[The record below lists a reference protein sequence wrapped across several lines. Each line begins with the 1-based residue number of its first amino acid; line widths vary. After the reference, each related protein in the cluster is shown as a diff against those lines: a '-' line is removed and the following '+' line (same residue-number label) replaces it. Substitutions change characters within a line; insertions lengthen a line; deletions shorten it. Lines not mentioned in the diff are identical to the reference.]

1 MKTKEAQ
8 AGVRGT
14 ISRITGPMVIARG
27 MRGARM
33 YEVVRVG
40 NAGLTGEIIRLDGE
54 AAYVQ
59 TYEDTSGLCVGE
71 PVACTG
77 ESLLVSLGPGL
88 LGSVFDG
95 IQRPLAELRRTGG
108 DFIGRGLSADPLPLE
123 RRWEFQ
129 PAVAPGQEVGPG
141 DVLGTVQETPSFLHR
156 ILAPPGA
163 GGRVREVRG
172 GAHSVLEPVVLLEG
186 GAAWSMAQKWPA
198 KVARPVR
205 RKLGF
210 AQPFVTG
217 QRILDTLFPIAL
229 GGTACLPGGFGTGKT
244 VLEQS
249 LAKFSTA
256 DVIVYVGC
264 GERGNEMTD
273 VLSEFPEL
281 RDPRTG
287 GPLMDRTVLV
297 VNTSN
302 MPVAAREAS
311 IYVGATIAEYFRDMG
326 YAAAVM
332 VDSSSRWAEALREIS
347 SRLEEMPGEEGYP
360 TYLASRLASFYERG
374 GAAECLGRDLSG
386 SVTIIGAVSPPG
398 GDYSEPVTQSTMR
411 FTGALWALD
420 SSLAHRRHYP
430 AINWHR
436 SFTLF
441 HEPLAAWYKEKLG
454 PGWAL
459 LRERL
464 VGLLGREA
472 ELQEV
477 VQLVGP
483 DALQVGDRFLL
494 ECSRLVRDAYLQQN
508 AMSEVDAS
516 CSLAKQQGMLAMIL
530 DFQARGS
537 ELLAR
542 GTSLEKLLALP
553 EREELA
559 RLREIPEERFAEE
572 SQALGGRLQKAL
584 AALEAPKDGDEPRA
598 GDAPAGGAKAAA
610 VAVQEAMAKEA
621 GA

>member
-1 MKTKEAQ
+1 
-8 AGVRGT
+8 
-14 ISRITGPMVIARG
+14 MVIAGG
-27 MRGARM
+27 MRGGRM

-40 NAGLTGEIIRLDGE
+40 HAGLTGEIIRLDGDS
-54 AAYVQ
+54 ASIQ
-59 TYEDTSGLCVGE
+59 TYEDTSSLRVGE
-71 PVACTG
+71 PVTGTG
-77 ESLLVSLGPGL
+77 EPLLVSLGPGL

-95 IQRPLAELRRTGG
+95 IQRPLAALQKASGH
-108 DFIGRGLSADPLPLE
+108 FIGRGLAADALDRT
-123 RRWEFQ
+123 RRWRFE
-129 PAVAPGQEVGPG
+129 PSVRPGDAVGPG
-141 DVLGTVQETPSFLHR
+141 DVIGTVQETPGFLHR
-156 ILAPPGA
+156 ILVPPGRQ
-163 GGRVREVRG
+163 GTVKEVRAG
-172 GAHSVLEPVVLLEG
+172 EWTVDEPVAVLGDGSTL
-186 GAAWSMAQKWPA
+186 AMAHTWPA
-198 KVARPVR
+198 KTARPVR

-210 AQPFVTG
+210 SRPFLTG

-273 VLSEFPEL
+273 VLTEFPEL
-281 RDPRTG
+281 SDPRTG

-326 YAAAVM
+326 CSAAVM

-360 TYLASRLASFYERG
+360 TSLASRLASFYERSG
-374 GAAECLGRDLSG
+374 PAECLGRGLEG
-386 SVTIIGAVSPPG
+386 SVTMIGAVSPPG
-398 GDYSEPVTQSTMR
+398 GDYSEPVTQATMR

-436 SFTLF
+436 SYTLYQ
-441 HEPLAAWYKEKLG
+441 EPLAAWYGRELG
-454 PGWAL
+454 AGWAA

-464 VGLLGREA
+464 SALLAREA

-483 DALQVGDRFLL
+483 DSLQPGDRFLL
-494 ECSRLVRDAYLQQN
+494 EAARLVRDAYLQQN
-508 AMSEVDAS
+508 ALGDVDAS
-516 CSLAKQQGMLAMIL
+516 CSLEKQRGMLELMMDWYEKGAGL
-530 DFQARGS
+530 LRRGAALAP
-537 ELLAR
+537 LL
-542 GTSLEKLLALP
+542 SMD
-553 EREELA
+553 EREALAGLRDVPEQGFAAARDALRA
-559 RLREIPEERFAEE
+559 RLA
-572 SQALGGRLQKAL
+572 AAL
-584 AALEAPKDGDEPRA
+584 AAAA
-598 GDAPAGGAKAAA
+598 VTGGAGAAE
-610 VAVQEAMAKEA
+610 VKP
-621 GA
+621 

>member
-1 MKTKEAQ
+1 MKTETENRKTN
-8 AGVRGT
+8 VRGS
-14 ISRITGPMVIARG
+14 IARITGPMVVARG
-27 MRGARM
+27 MKGARM

-40 NAGLTGEIIRLDGE
+40 QAGLTGEIIRLDGE
-54 AAYVQ
+54 SAFIQ
-59 TYEDTSGLCVGE
+59 TYEDTSSLCVGE
-71 PVACTG
+71 PVAGTG
-77 ESLLVSLGPGL
+77 QSLLVTLGPGL

-95 IQRPLAELRRTGG
+95 IQRPLAALQRESGA
-108 DFIGRGLSADPLPLE
+108 FIGRGLSADALARD
-123 RRWEFQ
+123 RRWAFQ
-129 PAVAPGQEVGPG
+129 PAVKPGQAVGPG
-141 DVLGTVQETPSFLHR
+141 DVLGSVQETPSFSHR
-156 ILAPPGA
+156 ILVPPG
-163 GGRVREVRG
+163 GGGTVREVLAGERT
-172 GAHSVLEPVVLLEG
+172 VEEPVVVLEDG
-186 GAAWSMAQKWPA
+186 TGLSMVQRWPA

-205 RKLGF
+205 GKRGF
-210 AQPFVTG
+210 AQAFVTG

-249 LAKFSTA
+249 LAKFSAA

-281 RDPRTG
+281 TDPRTG

-311 IYVGATIAEYFRDMG
+311 IYVGVTLAEYFRDMG
-326 YAAAVM
+326 YSAAVM

-360 TYLASRLASFYERG
+360 TYLASRLAAFYERSG
-374 GAAECLGRDLSG
+374 SADCLGQGLAG

-398 GDYSEPVTQSTMR
+398 GDYSEPVTQATMR

-436 SFTLF
+436 SFTLYQ
-441 HEPLAAWYKEKLG
+441 EPLAGWYRQKLG
-454 PGWAL
+454 QGWEALRGRLVAL
-459 LRERL
+459 L
-464 VGLLGREA
+464 GKEA

-483 DALQVGDRFLL
+483 DALQAGDRFLL
-494 ECSRLVRDAYLQQN
+494 EASRMVRDGYLQQN

-516 CSLAKQQGMLAMIL
+516 CSLAKQQGMLQLLL
-530 DFQARGS
+530 DYYARGS
-537 ELLAR
+537 QALA
-542 GTSLEKLLALP
+542 GGAALDKLLALP

-559 RLREIPEERFAEE
+559 RLREVPEGEFAEA
-572 SQALGGRLQKAL
+572 SRALGERLASAVSAL
-584 AALEAPKDGDEPRA
+584 VP
-598 GDAPAGGAKAAA
+598 APAAVHAGNGSGPPAAA
-610 VAVQEAMAKEA
+610 AEQKEA
-621 GA
+621 GR